1 MTVTETTT
9 TTTAATAATAASSTT
24 RLDELGS
31 QLRAIKSSVAD
42 LERTL
47 KEAVKE
53 VSRTLKDAT
62 KSKRV
67 KRVREG
73 PYTPSAGQQAWNNY
87 VAKVRQELQKTNS
100 AATYKD
106 AMMEAKKR
114 RAAGDKDAPVSTSAS
129 KKAPK
134 AAKAAAAA
142 PVAAAPIAAA
152 AAPAA
157 AAAAAP
163 KEAKAKAAPKA
174 KTIKA

>member
-1 MTVTETTT
+1 MTATETTT
-9 TTTAATAATAASSTT
+9 IAATTTAVSSTT

-87 VAKVRQELQKTNS
+87 VAKVRQELQKTNT

-134 AAKAAAAA
+134 AAKASAAIVAPVAAAAA
-142 PVAAAPIAAA
+142 PVVV
-152 AAPAA
+152 
-157 AAAAAP
+157 AAAAP

>member
-1 MTVTETTT
+1 MTATETTT
-9 TTTAATAATAASSTT
+9 IAATTAATASSTT

-87 VAKVRQELQKTNS
+87 VAKVRQELQKTNT

-134 AAKAAAAA
+134 AAKASAAIVAPVAAAAA
-142 PVAAAPIAAA
+142 PVVV
-152 AAPAA
+152 

>member
-1 MTVTETTT
+1 MTATETTT
-9 TTTAATAATAASSTT
+9 ITATTAATAATAASSTT

-87 VAKVRQELQKTNS
+87 VAKVRQELQKTNT

-134 AAKAAAAA
+134 AAKASAAIVAPVAAAA
-142 PVAAAPIAAA
+142 PVAV
-152 AAPAA
+152 
-157 AAAAAP
+157 AAAAP

>member
-1 MTVTETTT
+1 MTATETTT
-9 TTTAATAATAASSTT
+9 ITATTAATAASSTT

-87 VAKVRQELQKTNS
+87 VAKVRQELQKTNT

-134 AAKAAAAA
+134 AAKASAAIVAPVAAAA
-142 PVAAAPIAAA
+142 PVAV
-152 AAPAA
+152 
-157 AAAAAP
+157 AAAAP

>member
-1 MTVTETTT
+1 MSTTESTTS
-9 TTTAATAATAASSTT
+9 ATAATAPSTS
-24 RLDELGS
+24 RLDDLGA
-31 QLRAIKSSVAD
+31 QLKNIKSSISD

-47 KEAVKE
+47 KDVTKDVNRAL
-53 VSRTLKDAT
+53 RDAT

-87 VAKVRQELQKTNS
+87 VAKVRQELQKTNT

-114 RAAGDKDAPVSTSAS
+114 RAAGDKDAPVASAS

-134 AAKAAAAA
+134 AAKAA
-142 PVAAAPIAAA
+142 PVAAAA
-152 AAPAA
+152 AAPAPVA

-163 KEAKAKAAPKA
+163 AKETKPKAAPKA

>member
-1 MTVTETTT
+1 M
-9 TTTAATAATAASSTT
+9 
-24 RLDELGS
+24 
-31 QLRAIKSSVAD
+31 AD

-87 VAKVRQELQKTNS
+87 VAKVRQELQKTNT

-134 AAKAAAAA
+134 AAKASAAIVAPVAAAA
-142 PVAAAPIAAA
+142 PVAV
-152 AAPAA
+152 
-157 AAAAAP
+157 AAAAP